1 MPKAFKTIEQHVLS
15 LLRNDI
21 LSGKYHPGDKLRQD
35 EVAKRFEVSTT
46 PVREAFRGLRSE
58 GLVLID
64 ANKGVVVK
72 GLTVK
77 DVAEIYELRIALE
90 PLLAKK
96 AVSSISP
103 ASLEAAHA
111 IHEEMCAATD
121 PHQWSALNREF
132 HIKLMMSEE
141 DSRLYEIVKNLL
153 VVAEPY
159 VSLSIFIHP
168 KILQVDNEEHG
179 MILEGFNKKNGK
191 LVQKIVKQHLEQTL
205 AAIQDSVNE
214 KTLRQMRALAKAP
227 AR

>member
-1 MPKAFKTIEQHVLS
+1 MPKVFKTIEQHVLS

-35 EVAKRFEVSTT
+35 EVAKRFDVSTT

-58 GLVLID
+58 GLVSID

-72 GLTVK
+72 GMTVK
-77 DVAEIYELRIALE
+77 EVAELYELRIALE
-90 PLLAKK
+90 PLLAMK

-103 ASLEAAHA
+103 ESLQSANR
-111 IHEEMCAATD
+111 IHEEMCASTD

-141 DSRLYEIVKNLL
+141 DSRLYQIVKNLL

-179 MILEGFNKKNGK
+179 MILEGYNKKNGK

-214 KTLRQMRALAKAP
+214 KTLQQIRAP

>member
-1 MPKAFKTIEQHVLS
+1 MPRAFKTIEQYVLS
-15 LLRNDI
+15 VLRNDI
-21 LSGKYHPGDKLRQD
+21 LSGKYQPGDKLRQD

-72 GLTVK
+72 GMTVK

-103 ASLEAAHA
+103 ASLEAANA
-111 IHEEMCAATD
+111 IHAQMCASTD
-121 PHQWSALNREF
+121 PHQWSAWNREF
-132 HIKLMMSEE
+132 HIRLMISEE

-159 VSLSIFIHP
+159 VSLSIFMYP
-168 KILQVDNEEHG
+168 RILQVDNEEHG
-179 MILEGFNKKNGK
+179 MILDGFRKKNGR

-214 KTLRQMRALAKAP
+214 KTLLQSRTAAS
-227 AR
+227 

>member
-1 MPKAFKTIEQHVLS
+1 MPKAFKTIEQYVLS

-21 LSGKYHPGDKLRQD
+21 LSGKYQPGDKLRQD
-35 EVAKRFEVSTT
+35 EVARRFEVSTT

-58 GLVLID
+58 GLVSID

-96 AVSSISP
+96 AVDSISP
-103 ASLEAAHA
+103 ESLHAAHE
-111 IHEEMCAATD
+111 IHAEMCASTD

-132 HIKLMMSEE
+132 HLKLMVSEE
-141 DSRLYEIVKNLL
+141 DTRLYDIVKNLL

-168 KILQVDNEEHG
+168 QILQADNDEHA
-179 MILEGFNKKNGK
+179 MILDGYGKKNGK
-191 LVQKIVKQHLEQTL
+191 RVEKIVRQHLEQTL
-205 AAIQDSVNE
+205 AAIQDSVSE
-214 KTLRQMRALAKAP
+214 QDLRRLTTTAA
-227 AR
+227 

>member
-1 MPKAFKTIEQHVLS
+1 MPKAFKTIEQYVLS

-21 LSGKYHPGDKLRQD
+21 LSGKYQPGDKLRQD
-35 EVAKRFEVSTT
+35 EVARRFEVSTT

-58 GLVLID
+58 GLVSID

-90 PLLAKK
+90 PLLARK
-96 AVSSISP
+96 AVNSISP
-103 ASLEAAHA
+103 EALLAAHD
-111 IHEEMCAATD
+111 IHAEMCASTD
-121 PHQWSALNREF
+121 PHGWSALNREF
-132 HIKLMMSEE
+132 HLKLMMSEDE
-141 DSRLYEIVKNLL
+141 TRLYEIVKNLL

-168 KILQVDNEEHG
+168 QIQQADNDEHA
-179 MILEGFNKKNGK
+179 MILEGYTRQNGK
-191 LVQKIVKQHLEQTL
+191 RVEKIVKQHLEQTL

-214 KTLRQMRALAKAP
+214 QTLRQRNISAA
-227 AR
+227 

>member
-35 EVAKRFEVSTT
+35 EVARRFEVSTT

-58 GLVLID
+58 GLVFID

-72 GLTVK
+72 GLTVD

-96 AVSSISP
+96 AVSSIAP
-103 ASLEAAHA
+103 ESLLAAQA
-111 IHEEMCAATD
+111 IHEEMCASSD

-141 DSRLYEIVKNLL
+141 NSRLYEIVKNLL

-168 KILQVDNEEHG
+168 KILQVDNEEHA
-179 MILEGFNKKNGK
+179 MILDGYNKKNGK
-191 LVQKIVKQHLEQTL
+191 QVEKIVKQHLEQTL

-214 KTLRQMRALAKAP
+214 QTLGQMRSLAK
-227 AR
+227 